1 MLMNKLNYIGD
12 ELAELPVII
21 GEKIDDNRQKFGVRT
36 ELLRDI
42 VEALAYLKQKL
53 EMPSVGERLRGN
65 IGLKSKQTK

>member
-21 GEKIDDNRQKFGVRT
+21 GEKFDDSRQKYGIRT

-53 EMPSVGERLRGN
+53 EMPSVGERLRGRCT
-65 IGLKSKQTK
+65 L